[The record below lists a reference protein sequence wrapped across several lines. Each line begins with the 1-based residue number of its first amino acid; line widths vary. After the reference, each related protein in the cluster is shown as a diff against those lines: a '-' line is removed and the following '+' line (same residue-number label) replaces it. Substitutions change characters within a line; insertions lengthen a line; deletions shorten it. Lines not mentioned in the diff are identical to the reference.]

1 VVVVATINADG
12 LLLGLVAAATTA
24 VAPGMENAPIA
35 AAAGGMEVVVGM
47 NGEEEEEVKGPVMTP
62 LVPAADDGMFDDDD
76 DVDVDEN
83 SPPVKGPDDVFPN
96 RPVEGN
102 LLTPGIA
109 LALPVDGAPKVELDD
124 ALNDAPM
131 VEALDCFRVKGFWR
145 VLMMM
150 LLLLLLLL
158 LLLDAVMGEDPINPP
173 NRDVPAVLGVLD
185 MKGLPMTWV
194 ITFDATTMLLPCCCS
209 ASSPSSRPLDAAAA
223 VDAAD
228 DDDDDDDDVS
238 SVAVETGAVA
248 VASSLPLPAGRV
260 NPVEEEETVD
270 DDDDVVE
277 TAVTSTA
284 DEWMDIGMDSSA
296 WIAMLS
302 VGMTSSDD
310 DICMFSS
317 E

>member
-12 LLLGLVAAATTA
+12 LLGLVAAGTVT
-24 VAPGMENAPIA
+24 PGMENAPIA
-35 AAAGGMEVVVGM
+35 AAGGMEVVVEM
-47 NGEEEEEVKGPVMTP
+47 NGDEEEEEVKGPVMTP
-62 LVPAADDGMFDDDD
+62 LVPAADDGMFD

-150 LLLLLLLL
+150 LLLLLL